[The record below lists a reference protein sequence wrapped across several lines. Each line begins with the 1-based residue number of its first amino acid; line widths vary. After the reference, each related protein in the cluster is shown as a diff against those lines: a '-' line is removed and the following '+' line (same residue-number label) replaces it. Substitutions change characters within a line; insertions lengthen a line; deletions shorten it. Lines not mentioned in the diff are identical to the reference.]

1 MQYVIP
7 ALWIAWLLYWM
18 AAARDVKETRWRESS
33 RSEALH
39 RTPLWLAL
47 ILLAVRHEL
56 PPALHARFLP
66 QHAAVPVVGAII
78 VAAGLGFSVWARRH
92 LGGNWSAAVTVKE
105 EHTLVRTG
113 PYTYVRHPIYTG
125 LLLAFLGTT
134 IAIGEWYALIAFAL
148 AITSLVFKSR
158 LEERRLRDMF
168 PQYDQY
174 RRESSALI
182 PFVY

>member
-18 AAARDVKETRWRESS
+18 VAARDVKAAQWRESP

-39 RTPLWLAL
+39 RTPLWLAV
-47 ILLAVRHEL
+47 ILLAVRDRL
-56 PPALHARFLP
+56 PPVLHVRFLP
-66 QHAAVPVVGAII
+66 QEPAMLVLGAII

-92 LGGNWSAAVTVKE
+92 LGGNWSAAVTLKE
-105 EHTLVRTG
+105 EHALIRTG
-113 PYTYVRHPIYTG
+113 PYRYVRHPIYTG
-125 LLLAFLGTT
+125 MLLAFLGTAV
-134 IAIGEWYALIAFAL
+134 AIGEWYGLLAFTL
-148 AITSLVFKSR
+148 ATSSFVLKSR
-158 LEERRLRDMF
+158 MEERRLRATF

-174 RRESSALI
+174 RRETSALI